1 MSLFQCDL
9 CPRSYRYNKNLK
21 RHVREVHRD
30 VEYWLCVQDNC
41 VSKFVRR
48 SYLSKHLV
56 NKHGFEKLEA
66 HATAC
71 VAPRGDVDRDTYYD
85 KVSEDDSVLDM
96 IEEMDA
102 AQYGDRYMNTITEFK
117 IPDLNNNSISSCEAT
132 NGECAVNRF
141 GAGYSDIS
149 DEEVFDCELIQND
162 NVNSGGSNNGSVVS
176 EDGEVLSCDDGVI
189 DGNSDDVSVS
199 TVLDYNDDVANDT
212 DVTDSVNSYGGVVVE
227 DAVDAGDADSSDDND
242 DNDDDDDDD
251 DDVIVIS
258 SDDDDETAVVIR
270 EEEVITETMVVT
282 VTKKTYIVNGGVVD
296 VKYNLERDYYRN

>member
-1 MSLFQCDL
+1 
-9 CPRSYRYNKNLK
+9 
-21 RHVREVHRD
+21 
-30 VEYWLCVQDNC
+30 
-41 VSKFVRR
+41 
-48 SYLSKHLV
+48 
-56 NKHGFEKLEA
+56 
-66 HATAC
+66 
-71 VAPRGDVDRDTYYD
+71 
-85 KVSEDDSVLDM
+85 
-96 IEEMDA
+96 
-102 AQYGDRYMNTITEFK
+102 MNR
-117 IPDLNNNSISSCEAT
+117 
-132 NGECAVNRF
+132 V

-149 DEEVFDCELIQND
+149 DEEVFDCELIQGD

-176 EDGEVLSCDDGVI
+176 ENGEVLSCHDGVI

-227 DAVDAGDADSSDDND
+227 DAVDAGYADSSDDND

-270 EEEVITETMVVT
+270 EEEVITETMVLT
-282 VTKKTYIVNGGVVD
+282 VTKKTYI

>member
-41 VSKFVRR
+41 VSKFVRM

-71 VAPRGDVDRDTYYD
+71 VAPHGDVDRDTYYD
-85 KVSEDDSVLDM
+85 KVTEDDSVLDM

-117 IPDLNNNSISSCEAT
+117 IPDLNNNSISSGEAT
-132 NGECAVNRF
+132 NGECAVNRD

-149 DEEVFDCELIQND
+149 DE
-162 NVNSGGSNNGSVVS
+162 VN
-176 EDGEVLSCDDGVI
+176 
-189 DGNSDDVSVS
+189 
-199 TVLDYNDDVANDT
+199 
-212 DVTDSVNSYGGVVVE
+212 
-227 DAVDAGDADSSDDND
+227 
-242 DNDDDDDDD
+242 
-251 DDVIVIS
+251 
-258 SDDDDETAVVIR
+258 
-270 EEEVITETMVVT
+270 
-282 VTKKTYIVNGGVVD
+282 
-296 VKYNLERDYYRN
+296 

>member
-1 MSLFQCDL
+1 M
-9 CPRSYRYNKNLK
+9 
-21 RHVREVHRD
+21 
-30 VEYWLCVQDNC
+30 
-41 VSKFVRR
+41 
-48 SYLSKHLV
+48 
-56 NKHGFEKLEA
+56 
-66 HATAC
+66 
-71 VAPRGDVDRDTYYD
+71 
-85 KVSEDDSVLDM
+85 
-96 IEEMDA
+96 
-102 AQYGDRYMNTITEFK
+102 
-117 IPDLNNNSISSCEAT
+117 
-132 NGECAVNRF
+132 
-141 GAGYSDIS
+141 
-149 DEEVFDCELIQND
+149 FDGELIQGD

-176 EDGEVLSCDDGVI
+176 EDGELLSSDDGVI

-296 VKYNLERDYYRN
+296 VKYNLYKLSFPLPKDATYEVWL